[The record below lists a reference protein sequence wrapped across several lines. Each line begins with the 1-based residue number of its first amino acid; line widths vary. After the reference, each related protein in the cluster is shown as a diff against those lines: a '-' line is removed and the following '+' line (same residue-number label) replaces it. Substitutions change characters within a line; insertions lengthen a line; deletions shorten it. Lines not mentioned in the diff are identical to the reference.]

1 MRNTIVLLLLIA
13 TAHATAQ
20 EKFTLQLMNGQE
32 LPVYNL
38 NDTGYTE
45 IRFEF
50 DKNHFKRERKHI
62 KARRSAGE
70 YFNTDIKA
78 GSAEKVP
85 VVMREGKR
93 ERGEVFAA
101 ERPDGSEKLYYYYDE
116 EVGNYLTE
124 NQMRSFIAGQGD
136 AHIAAKGR
144 GWLLAGIG
152 VGAAA
157 GYAARGSMLALAVPP
172 VFALS
177 TKIPTVRIR
186 ERSISDMKYKYD
198 DDYAAGFETQARSK
212 YLREALKGSVAGT
225 IIGLAVFAI
234 VDHNR

>member
-1 MRNTIVLLLLIA
+1 MKNILAFLLLI
-13 TAHATAQ
+13 TACSAAAQ

-38 NDTGYTE
+38 NDTGYTD

-50 DKNHFKRERKHI
+50 DKNYFKRERRHI
-62 KARRSAGE
+62 KARRSAGD
-70 YFNTDIKA
+70 YFNTDITA
-78 GSAEKVP
+78 ESAEKVP

-101 ERPDGSEKLYYYYDE
+101 TRPDGSEKLYYFYDE

-124 NQMRSFIAGQGD
+124 SQMRSFVAGQGD
-136 AHIAAKGR
+136 AHVAAKGR

-157 GYAARGSMLALAVPP
+157 GYAARGSVLALAVPP
-172 VFALS
+172 IFALS

-198 DDYAAGFETQARSK
+198 EDYAAGFETQARSK

-225 IIGLAVFAI
+225 LIGLAVFAV
-234 VDHNR
+234 VDNNR